1 MRQSLQKKLLKPLI
15 LAAYRARGHYPARIH
30 GVPFRV
36 NPDHLAFW
44 RSVSQGRWEN
54 ETFAILD
61 RFLKPD
67 LDFIDIGAWIGP
79 LTLYAAG
86 RSRRVLAVEPDFHA
100 YRCLLENLGL
110 NRLRNVVTFQAALG
124 ARTEIRRMTV
134 MEGQPGNSL
143 TRLTDLGSGG
153 DTFEVPGFSWT
164 DWARLANPGK
174 VSLLKIDIEGGEF
187 ELLPAMMEYLSARKP
202 PLLVSLHL
210 PFLPLETHE
219 KCVAEFRGVLDLY
232 RNRLDENMQPIQPEA
247 LFERM
252 RREVTNILLVGGI

>member
-1 MRQSLQKKLLKPLI
+1 MRQSLLKKLLKPLI

-36 NPDHLAFW
+36 NPDDMAFW
-44 RSVSQGRWEN
+44 RSVSQGRWES

-100 YRCLLENLGL
+100 YRCLLENLEL
-110 NRLRNVVTFQAALG
+110 NRLRNIVTFQAALG

-143 TRLTDLGSGG
+143 TRLTDREDG
-153 DTFEVPGFSWT
+153 DTFEVPGLSWT
-164 DWARLANPGK
+164 DWARLANLGK

-187 ELLPAMMEYLSARKP
+187 ELLPAMMEFLAKRKT
-202 PLLVSLHL
+202 PLLLSLHL
-210 PFLPLETHE
+210 PFLPPENHE

-232 RNRLDENMQPIQPEA
+232 RNCLDESMQPIQPDA

-252 RREVTNILLVGGI
+252 RREVTNILLVGAI

>member
-1 MRQSLQKKLLKPLI
+1 VKKLVKPWI
-15 LAAYRARGHYPARIH
+15 LAAYRARGHYSARIH

-36 NPDHLAFW
+36 NPSHLGFW
-44 RSVSQGRWEN
+44 RSVSQGRWES

-61 RFLKPD
+61 RFLKTD

-79 LTLYAAG
+79 LTLYAASQ
-86 RSRRVLAVEPDFHA
+86 SRRVLAVEPDFHA
-100 YRCLLENLGL
+100 YRCLLENLEL
-110 NRLRNVVTFQAALG
+110 NRVRNVVTFQAALG

-143 TRLTDLGSGG
+143 TRLTDLGSDG

-164 DWARLANPGK
+164 DWASLANPGK

-187 ELLPAMMEYLSARKP
+187 ELLPAMMEYLTAVKP
-202 PLLVSLHL
+202 PLLLSLHL
-210 PFLPLETHE
+210 PFLPRESHE
-219 KCVAEFRGVLDLY
+219 KCLAGFRGILDLY
-232 RNRLDENMQPIQPEA
+232 GNCLDEAMKPVQTDP

-252 RREVTNILLVGGI
+252 RAEVTNVLLVKAA